1 MGITCGCCR
10 GSMLHA
16 LAEAAQ
22 IEMSLGVFECAAT
35 RKLEAQQSMNGTS
48 AVMAS
53 QIVRQQVPVTVV
65 A

>member
-1 MGITCGCCR
+1 
-10 GSMLHA
+10 MLHA
-16 LAEAAQ
+16 LAEASAAQ
-22 IEMSLGVFECAAT
+22 IEMSLGVFECAAA

-65 A
+65 ACL

>member
-1 MGITCGCCR
+1 
-10 GSMLHA
+10 MLHA
-16 LAEAAQ
+16 LAEASAAQ